1 MKYFYC
7 PDTFLGGIWIYFF
20 HCCTSGVEVNTIKTP
35 EMYRRRSCDSF
46 SSGQEMSVLLHA
58 TAAHVATQQLSGVTY
73 MVDAWWNSLR
83 RAVCRRRPPPSSC
96 YKQVS
101 HEEEG
106 GHQGKMYRE
115 QQAWIHTGGI
125 KALWR
130 RPKQGYFNNVFHLFF
145 SVLRSFFFVATK
157 KFVANYVYLILKN
170 STFILGSLTFGS
182 VWCSA
187 VQIKHMRLWAPSH
200 PNRTPTGQQFSLNYF
215 WHKLYQQ
222 ATLTLPRRTWG
233 TLISLFSKVTA
244 QCHLMVENGY
254 SLKIQ
259 AHKGDCRS
267 FGLLRKSNF
276 KLLTTLFC
284 CTHQ

>member
-1 MKYFYC
+1 MKWVLLLLAIKQEFECRTLTCNEVFLLSWYF
-7 PDTFLGGIWIYFF
+7 FGGGIWIYFF

-130 RPKQGYFNNVFHLFF
+130 RPKQGYFNNVFHFFF
-145 SVLRSFFFVATK
+145 SVLRSFFFCSNK
-157 KFVANYVYLILKN
+157 KI
-170 STFILGSLTFGS
+170 
-182 VWCSA
+182 CS
-187 VQIKHMRLWAPSH
+187 
-200 PNRTPTGQQFSLNYF
+200 
-215 WHKLYQQ
+215 KLC
-222 ATLTLPRRTWG
+222 
-233 TLISLFSKVTA
+233 IF
-244 QCHLMVENGY
+244 
-254 SLKIQ
+254 
-259 AHKGDCRS
+259 
-267 FGLLRKSNF
+267 NF
-276 KLLTTLFC
+276 EK
-284 CTHQ
+284 